1 MEYHTPVLLKQT
13 MDVLKPKSSGI
24 YLDATLGG
32 GGHSLEIL
40 KISSP
45 DGRVI
50 GLDMDQ
56 EALKHAGERLS
67 RFGNRVLTVHE
78 NFKNARKVLDSL
90 GIQYLDGAVMD
101 LGVSSHQIDEAS
113 RGFSYT
119 KDAKLDMRMDQTQS
133 LTAYEVV
140 NTYPQKKL
148 EEILY
153 LYGEETYAKK
163 IAANIAKARAIAPI
177 VTTLELADIISKS
190 VPLKQY
196 KHGHPAKKTFQAI
209 RIEVNQELEGL
220 EQAVKDIIDRLKKGG
235 IIAVITFHSLEDR
248 IIKRLFK
255 KESTD
260 CVCDKSLP
268 VCSCNHKAT
277 IKLLTKKPILPV
289 EEEIKQNSRAASAKL
304 RAACRL

>member
-1 MEYHTPVLLKQT
+1 MEYHTPVMLKQT
-13 MDVLKPKSSGI
+13 MDVLKPKSCGI

-40 KISSP
+40 KNSSP

-50 GLDMDQ
+50 GLDLDR
-56 EALKHAGERLS
+56 EALKHSGEKLS

-90 GIQYLDGAVMD
+90 GIQYLDGAIMD
-101 LGVSSHQIDEAS
+101 LGISSHQIDEAC

-140 NTYPQKKL
+140 NAYSQKKL

-153 LYGEETYAKK
+153 LYGEESYAKK
-163 IAANIAKARAIAPI
+163 IVANIIKARAVAPI
-177 VTTLELADIISKS
+177 VTTFELADIISKS
-190 VPLKQY
+190 VPLKHY

-209 RIEVNQELEGL
+209 RIEVNQELKGL

-235 IIAVITFHSLEDR
+235 TIAVITFHSLEDR

-255 KESTD
+255 IESTD
-260 CVCDKSLP
+260 CICDKSLP
-268 VCSCNHKAT
+268 ICSCYHSAT
-277 IKLLTKKPILPV
+277 IKLLTKKPILPT
-289 EEEIKQNSRAASAKL
+289 EEEIKQNPRAASAKL
-304 RAACRL
+304 RAAYKL

>member
-13 MDVLKPKSSGI
+13 MDVLNPKSGGI

-50 GLDMDQ
+50 GLDLDQ

-220 EQAVKDIIDRLKKGG
+220 EQAVKDIINRLKKEG

-277 IKLLTKKPILPV
+277 IKLLTKKPILPT
-289 EEEIKQNSRAASAKL
+289 EEEIKQNPRAASAKL